1 MWERVG
7 DGERKGSFDIG
18 APCAGSVNP
27 RSAPDPQGSEVRGLP
42 YTIERFEDGSDVA
55 YFSSQLPYEKGASNC
70 WLLVTSP
77 PPPRAD
83 LRTHYH
89 AVPRACTCQSLY
101 PFTGP
106 QGASELVNNHN
117 IPIASDSRLQLAT
130 CAGGRGGR
138 AEETQKGDHR
148 SLRLAHRP
156 HATAGNLHVY
166 TLCNA
171 PSVYHLSF
179 QVSPAYLASTRCHH

>member
-1 MWERVG
+1 M
-7 DGERKGSFDIG
+7 
-18 APCAGSVNP
+18 
-27 RSAPDPQGSEVRGLP
+27 
-42 YTIERFEDGSDVA
+42 
-55 YFSSQLPYEKGASNC
+55 
-70 WLLVTSP
+70 
-77 PPPRAD
+77 RAD

-89 AVPRACTCQSLY
+89 AVSRACTCQSLY

-106 QGASELVNNHN
+106 QGASGLVNNHN

-179 QVSPAYLASTRCHH
+179 QVSPTYLASTLSPLRSPRRGFRLGKTNVGGQCHLWTIHHTSRTKSPLPSDLIQPPPPRRG